1 MSLVPLCMLFE
12 VRYGHSLELNRLELL
27 KPEAGGIPFVSRK
40 MGDNGISAYVR
51 RIDGV
56 EPAPAGE
63 LSCALSGNGVLSTF
77 VQDRPF
83 YTAFHVA
90 CLRPLTEMSVDQ
102 LLYYCTIIRA
112 NRYRYSYG
120 RQANKTLKD
129 LLLPALNSLPEWVN
143 QAKPDMFD
151 GAAAAALP
159 NGTRDLLDTVSW
171 QSFRYDELF
180 EIRKG
185 YYNKKPPLSANVS
198 DIPFVGASE
207 NRNGITSYVSR
218 HDLELYSRD
227 GRIVPGES
235 LDRKLFPGRCVTVP
249 NNGASV
255 AEAFYQPL
263 PFTCSH
269 DVNPLYLK
277 DKSVDLTPELGLF
290 LATVIRA
297 EKYRWSYGRKWRP
310 MRMCD
315 STIKLPVTQN
325 GTPDWEYMRALI
337 ESLPFSS
344 QIGDVAALAR

>member
-1 MSLVPLCMLFE
+1 MSLVPLSSLFE

-51 RIDGV
+51 RIAGV

-102 LLYYCTIIRA
+102 LLYYCTSIRA

-129 LLLPALNSLPEWVN
+129 LLLPALNSLPEWVT

-151 GAAAAALP
+151 GAGAPASSGGIL
-159 NGTRDLLDTVSW
+159 GLLDTASW
-171 QSFRYDELF
+171 RAFRYDELF

-185 YYNKKPPLSANVS
+185 YYNKKPPLSTNES
-198 DIPFVGASE
+198 DIPFIGASE
-207 NRNGITSYVSR
+207 NRNGVTSYVSM
-218 HDLELYSRD
+218 HDLKLYSRD
-227 GRIVPGES
+227 GSIVLGEP
-235 LDRKLFPGRCVTVP
+235 LNKKLFPGQCVTVP

-255 AEAFYQPL
+255 AEAFYQSQ

-269 DVNPLYLK
+269 DVTPLYLK
-277 DKSVDLTPELGLF
+277 DKDVVLTPALGLF

-315 STIKLPVTQN
+315 STIKLPATAT
-325 GTPDWEYMRALI
+325 GKPDWAYMQAFI

-344 QIGDVAALAR
+344 QIGEIAAVAA

>member
-1 MSLVPLCMLFE
+1 MSLVPLSALFE
-12 VRYGHSLELNRLELL
+12 VRYGHSLELNRLALL

-90 CLRPLTEMSVDQ
+90 CLRPLSEMSVDQ
-102 LLYYCTIIRA
+102 LLYYCTSIRA

-129 LLLPALNSLPEWVN
+129 LLLPSLDSLPEWVN

-151 GAAAAALP
+151 GAGAPASPEGIL
-159 NGTRDLLDTVSW
+159 GVLDTASW
-171 QSFRYDELF
+171 QAFRYDELF

-185 YYNKKPPLSANVS
+185 YYNKKPPLSTNES
-198 DIPFVGASE
+198 DIPFIGASE
-207 NRNGITSYVSR
+207 NRNGITSYVSM
-218 HDLELYSRD
+218 HDLEVYSRD
-227 GRIVPGES
+227 GSMVPGES
-235 LDRKLFPGRCVTVP
+235 LDRKLFPGQCVTVP

-255 AEAFYQPL
+255 AEAFYQPR

-277 DKSVDLTPELGLF
+277 DKDVLLTPALGLF

-315 STIKLPVTQN
+315 SDIKLPATTG
-325 GTPDWEYMRALI
+325 GTPDWPYMQAFI
-337 ESLPFSS
+337 ESLSFSS
-344 QIGDVAALAR
+344 QIGDVAAVAP